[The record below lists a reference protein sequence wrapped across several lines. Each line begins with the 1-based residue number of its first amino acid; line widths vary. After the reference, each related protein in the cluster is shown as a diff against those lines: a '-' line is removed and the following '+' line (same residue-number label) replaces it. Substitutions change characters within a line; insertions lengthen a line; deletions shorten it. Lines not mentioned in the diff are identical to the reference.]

1 MKILTNKK
9 AFLKIEE
16 KIFSIHP
23 IFLLITSLLLSISLF
38 TNIPFRQR
46 GGFFSDEAVYY
57 SMIQSIAYDYDI
69 KYERKDIYRVRKE
82 FPAGPNGIFLKKAKN
97 GELYYAK
104 SFAYPLFSAP
114 FYRIFG
120 VKGIILFNSILL
132 ILVLYTGFLLLKK
145 WNYKNPIYYTLFFV
159 FGSIA
164 WFYFLWI
171 TPDLFNFSIVFL
183 SLFLFFYYKDSK
195 SSIPVVFSAFLMGI
209 ASFSK
214 LPNVF
219 IAILPGVYFLFIK
232 RDLKKTFI
240 FSFVF
245 LLTFTGFYALNYQLT
260 GEVNYMGGE
269 RKSFYFRFPYEGN
282 TTFENSGYKMT
293 AGTYWERYYMDL
305 KVFLLNL
312 FYSYFGRY
320 TGIFLYFFPAFLFMV
335 VYILKKEK
343 DTLKN
348 ITLILYLFIH
358 LFYITL
364 IPSNYFGGAGSLG
377 NRYFLNFIPLLF
389 FLAPKELNKKNLLIF
404 SIVSILLLGPVFVDV
419 IYYSAYSGE
428 LSKNP
433 LISLFPPDLTQ
444 INSIPTN
451 TNPYAFKVP
460 LYNSRIFILNN
471 NFRLSKEEKGI
482 WITRRGKIEF
492 VLETAKKFK
501 ALKLHLKNNP
511 LRRPNR
517 IIIKIGGEKL
527 KLSLKSGEEKVVSLK
542 NIKPQLVIKQRF
554 YYYGTIKTSTDSI
567 PFFVLKGSKDRRVLS
582 LFFKPVFE
590 ECVE

>member
-1 MKILTNKK
+1 MKRVKILFQKLERFFKK
-9 AFLKIEE
+9 SPPALILIAF
-16 KIFSIHP
+16 
-23 IFLLITSLLLSISLF
+23 LLLSISLL
-38 TNIPFRQR
+38 TDIPQRQR
-46 GGFFSDEAVYY
+46 GGFFSDEAVYF
-57 SMIQSIAYDYDI
+57 SIIQSIAYDYDI
-69 KYERKDIYRVRKE
+69 KYERKDIYRIRKE

-97 GELYYAK
+97 GKLYFAK

-114 FYRIFG
+114 FYRFLG

-132 ILVLYTGFLLLKK
+132 ILVLYAGFLLLKK
-145 WNYKNPIYYTLFFV
+145 WNYKNPIYYILFFV
-159 FGSIA
+159 FGSIV

-183 SLFLFFYYKDSK
+183 SLFLFFYYKDSG
-195 SSIPVVFSAFLMGI
+195 SNIPIVFSAFLMGV

-219 IAILPGVYFLFIK
+219 TAILPGVYFLFIK

-240 FSFVF
+240 FSFIF
-245 LLTFTGFYALNYQLT
+245 LVTFTGFYALNYQLT

-269 RKSFYFRFPYEGN
+269 RKSFYFRFPYEGE

-293 AGTYWERYYMDL
+293 AGTYWKRYYMDL
-305 KVFLLNL
+305 KVFFLNL
-312 FYSYFGRY
+312 FYSFFGRY
-320 TGIFLYFFPAFLFMV
+320 TGIFIYFFPALLFMLL
-335 VYILKKEK
+335 YILKKEK
-343 DTLKN
+343 DVLKN
-348 ITLILYLFIH
+348 ITISLYFFIH

-377 NRYFLNFIPLLF
+377 NRYFFNFIPLLF
-389 FLAPKELNKKNLLIF
+389 FLAPRKLNEKNLLIF
-404 SIVSILLLGPVFVDV
+404 SIIPILFLGPVFVDV

-433 LISLFPPDLTQ
+433 VISLFPPDLTQ
-444 INSIPTN
+444 INSVPTN

-460 LYNSRIFILNN
+460 LVNSRIFVLNN

-482 WITRRGKIEF
+482 WIRKSGKIEF
-492 VLETAKKFK
+492 VLETTKKFK
-501 ALKLHLKNNP
+501 ALKLYLKNNP
-511 LRRPNR
+511 LNR
-517 IIIKIGGEKL
+517 QNKITIKIGGRKRKIYL
-527 KLSLKSGEEKVVSLK
+527 NGGEGKIVLLK
-542 NIKPQLVIKQRF
+542 NIKPQLIIRQRF

-567 PFFVLKGSKDRRVLS
+567 PFFVLKGSKDKRVLS